1 MNITN
6 KIFISLLSIL
16 FIESIF
22 LSFFYGSY
30 LPTLVIGLPALIIP
44 IFFNKTAPNQAI
56 TRHVSAIALMI
67 FAALHIHQANGL
79 IEMHFELFILMAFLI
94 VYQDWRVFIT
104 ALLAIAIHHVS
115 FYIMQTNNLGVFV
128 FSEDR
133 LVPSTVIIHAAYAA
147 SEAIIA
153 GYIANMMAK
162 VNRIGQ
168 ELAYVTERLTLDTQ
182 AINLNLK
189 TDAKDDNTL
198 LSFNDLLS
206 LLSGVIGSVKVQII
220 ELNNNSKKLIQTKVE
235 LENSSQ
241 QRRLESDAIATST
254 EELSYTVTSISS
266 ETHLLS
272 NQMQE
277 ANDYTQ
283 ATNEDIV
290 EINNHNKN
298 LTVALEKTSE
308 QITELANSTEAISNV
323 LSEITS
329 IADQTNLLALNAA
342 IEAARAGEQ
351 GRGFAVVADEVRA
364 LANRTKESTDKIG
377 GTLSLLK
384 TYSKS
389 TTDSMESSLK
399 IVQSVI
405 DSANNA
411 EGKVVKASELVSEA
425 STVAI
430 NVATAVEQQAATISA
445 IAQSVEVLKSTVQ
458 SDIDKIKILDQESL
472 RLSKSAMDMES
483 NIARFK

>member
-1 MNITN
+1 MNKTN
-6 KIFISLLSIL
+6 KIFIYLLSAL
-16 FIESIF
+16 FIESLF
-22 LSFFYGSY
+22 LSFYYNSY
-30 LPTLVIGLPALIIP
+30 LPTFIIGLPALLVP
-44 IFFNKTAPNQAI
+44 IFFNQTAPNLAI

-67 FAALHIHQANGL
+67 FAALHIHQTNGL
-79 IEMHFELFILMAFLI
+79 IEAHFEVFILMAFLI
-94 VYQDWRVFIT
+94 IYQDWRVFIT
-104 ALLAIAIHHVS
+104 ALLVVLIHHVS
-115 FYIMQTNNLGVFV
+115 FYVLQTNNLGVFV
-128 FSEDR
+128 FTQDR
-133 LVPSTVIIHAAYAA
+133 LASSTVVIHAVYASA
-147 SEAIIA
+147 EALIA

-168 ELAYVTERLTLDTQ
+168 ELALVTKKLTLDSH
-182 AINLNLK
+182 AIDLNIK
-189 TDAKDDNTL
+189 TDAQEDTTL
-198 LSFNDLLS
+198 LSFNDLLA
-206 LLSGVIGSVKVQII
+206 LLSRVIGSVKTQVI
-220 ELNNNSKKLIQTKVE
+220 ELNNNAQKLIETKVD
-235 LENSSQ
+235 LDNSSQ
-241 QRRLESDAIATST
+241 QRQLETDAIAASA
-254 EELSYTVTSISS
+254 EELSVTVTSISA
-266 ETHLLS
+266 ETNLLS

-308 QITELANSTEAISNV
+308 QVTELANSTEAISNV

-377 GTLSLLK
+377 ATLSILQ
-384 TYSKS
+384 TYSQS
-389 TTDSMESSLK
+389 TTDSMGSSLK

-411 EGKVVKASELVSEA
+411 EGKIFKASNLVEQA
-425 STVAI
+425 SAVSI
-430 NVATAVEQQAATISA
+430 NVAEAVEQQALTTSD
-445 IAQSVEVLKSTVQ
+445 IARSVEILKSTVQ

-472 RLSKSAMDMES
+472 KVSQSAIDMES

>member
-1 MNITN
+1 MNKTN
-6 KIFISLLSIL
+6 KIFIYLLSAL
-16 FIESIF
+16 FIESLF
-22 LSFFYGSY
+22 LSFYYNSY
-30 LPTLVIGLPALIIP
+30 LPTFIIGLPALLVP
-44 IFFNKTAPNQAI
+44 IFFNQTAPNLAI

-67 FAALHIHQANGL
+67 FAALHIHQTNGL
-79 IEMHFELFILMAFLI
+79 IEAHFEVFILMAFLI
-94 VYQDWRVFIT
+94 IYQDWRVFIT
-104 ALLAIAIHHVS
+104 ALLVVLIHHVS
-115 FYIMQTNNLGVFV
+115 FYVLQTNNLGVFV
-128 FSEDR
+128 FTQDR
-133 LVPSTVIIHAAYAA
+133 LASSTVVIHAVYASA
-147 SEAIIA
+147 EALIA

-168 ELAYVTERLTLDTQ
+168 ELALVTKKLTLDSH
-182 AINLNLK
+182 AIDLNIK
-189 TDAKDDNTL
+189 TDAQEDTTL
-198 LSFNDLLS
+198 LSFNDLLA
-206 LLSGVIGSVKVQII
+206 LLSRVIGSVKTQVI
-220 ELNNNSKKLIQTKVE
+220 ELNNNAQKLIETKVD
-235 LENSSQ
+235 LDNSSQ
-241 QRRLESDAIATST
+241 QRQLETDAIAASA
-254 EELSYTVTSISS
+254 EELSVTVTSISA
-266 ETHLLS
+266 ETNLLS

-308 QITELANSTEAISNV
+308 QVTELANSTEAISNV

-377 GTLSLLK
+377 ATLSILQ
-384 TYSKS
+384 TYSQS
-389 TTDSMESSLK
+389 TTDSMGSSLK

-411 EGKVVKASELVSEA
+411 EGKIFKASNLVEQA
-425 STVAI
+425 SAVSI
-430 NVATAVEQQAATISA
+430 NVAEAVEQQALTTSD
-445 IAQSVEVLKSTVQ
+445 IARSVEILKSTVQ

-472 RLSKSAMDMES
+472 KVSQSAIDMGS

>member
-1 MNITN
+1 MNKTN
-6 KIFISLLSIL
+6 KIFIYLLSAL
-16 FIESIF
+16 FIESLF
-22 LSFFYGSY
+22 LSFFYDSY
-30 LPTLVIGLPALIIP
+30 LPTFIIGLPALIVP
-44 IFFNKTAPNQAI
+44 IFFNKTAPNLAI

-67 FAALHIHQANGL
+67 FAALHIHQTNGL
-79 IEMHFELFILMAFLI
+79 IEAHFEVFILMAFLI
-94 VYQDWRVFIT
+94 IYQDWRVFIT
-104 ALLAIAIHHVS
+104 ALLVVFIHHVT
-115 FYIMQTNNLGVFV
+115 FYILQTNNLGVFV
-128 FSEDR
+128 FTQDR
-133 LVPSTVIIHAAYAA
+133 LASTTVVIHAVYAA
-147 SEAIIA
+147 TEAIIA

-168 ELAYVTERLTLDTQ
+168 ELALVTKQLTLDTH
-182 AINLNLK
+182 AIDLSIK
-189 TDAKDDNTL
+189 TDAREDSTL
-198 LSFNDLLS
+198 LSFNDLLA
-206 LLSGVIGSVKVQII
+206 LLSRVIGSVKVQVI
-220 ELNNNSKKLIQTKVE
+220 ELNNNSQKLIQTKVE
-235 LENSSQ
+235 LEGSSQ
-241 QRRLESDAIATST
+241 QRQLETEAIATSA
-254 EELSYTVTSISS
+254 EELSYTVTSISE

-298 LTVALEKTSE
+298 LTIALEKTSA
-308 QITELANSTEAISNV
+308 QVTELANSAEAISNV

-377 GTLSLLK
+377 ATLGILQ
-384 TYSKS
+384 TYSQS
-389 TTDSMESSLK
+389 TTDSMGSSLK

-411 EGKVVKASELVSEA
+411 EGKIVKASDLVGQA
-425 STVAI
+425 SNVSI
-430 NVATAVEQQAATISA
+430 NVAAAVEQQASTTSA
-445 IAQSVEVLKSTVQ
+445 IAKSVEILKSTVQ
-458 SDIDKIKILDQESL
+458 SDIEKIKILDQESL
-472 RLSKSAMDMES
+472 KLSNSAMDMEN

>member
-1 MNITN
+1 MNKTN
-6 KIFISLLSIL
+6 KIFIYLLSAL
-16 FIESIF
+16 FIESLF
-22 LSFFYGSY
+22 LSFYYNSY
-30 LPTLVIGLPALIIP
+30 LPTFIIGLPALLVP
-44 IFFNKTAPNQAI
+44 IFFNQTAPNLAI

-67 FAALHIHQANGL
+67 FAALHIHQTNGL
-79 IEMHFELFILMAFLI
+79 IEAHFEVFILMAFLI
-94 VYQDWRVFIT
+94 IYQDWRVFIT
-104 ALLAIAIHHVS
+104 ALLVVLIHHVS
-115 FYIMQTNNLGVFV
+115 FYILQTNNLGVFV
-128 FSEDR
+128 FTQDR
-133 LVPSTVIIHAAYAA
+133 LVSSTVVIHAVYASA
-147 SEAIIA
+147 EALIA

-168 ELAYVTERLTLDTQ
+168 ELALVTKKLTLDSH
-182 AINLNLK
+182 AIDLNIK
-189 TDAKDDNTL
+189 TDAQEDTTL
-198 LSFNDLLS
+198 LSFNDLLA
-206 LLSGVIGSVKVQII
+206 LLSRVIGSVKAQVID
-220 ELNNNSKKLIQTKVE
+220 LNNNSQKLIETKVD
-235 LENSSQ
+235 LDNSSQ
-241 QRRLESDAIATST
+241 QRQLETDAIAASA
-254 EELSYTVTSISS
+254 EELSVTVTSISA
-266 ETHLLS
+266 ETNLLS

-308 QITELANSTEAISNV
+308 QVTELANSTEAISNV

-377 GTLSLLK
+377 ATLSILQ
-384 TYSKS
+384 TYSQS
-389 TTDSMESSLK
+389 TTNSMGNSLK

-405 DSANNA
+405 DSANHA
-411 EGKVVKASELVSEA
+411 ESKIFKASNLVEQA
-425 STVAI
+425 NTVSI
-430 NVATAVEQQAATISA
+430 NVAEAIEQQAITTSD
-445 IAQSVEVLKSTVQ
+445 IARSVEILKSTVQ
-458 SDIDKIKILDQESL
+458 SDIDKIRILDQESL
-472 RLSKSAMDMES
+472 KVSQSAIDMES